1 MTEVRMHGRR
11 RSNSHLGRTNRRS
24 ILVFRD
30 KQAGQEGS
38 ETSRAVNS
46 QGGIICS
53 SHFPRSHP
61 AFSSCSEDNIVP
73 SSLVKHQA
81 SHF

>member
-1 MTEVRMHGRR
+1 MTGVRMHGRR
-11 RSNSHLGRTNRRS
+11 RLNSHLGRTNRWS

-38 ETSRAVNS
+38 EAKRPTNS
-46 QGGIICS
+46 QGGIISS

-61 AFSSCSEDNIVP
+61 AFSPCSEDHIAAV
-73 SSLVKHQA
+73 
-81 SHF
+81 

>member
-1 MTEVRMHGRR
+1 MTEVRMHGRK

-38 ETSRAVNS
+38 EASRAVNS
-46 QGGIICS
+46 QGGIIS
-53 SHFPRSHP
+53 TSH
-61 AFSSCSEDNIVP
+61 SCSEDNIAAV
-73 SSLVKHQA
+73 
-81 SHF
+81 